1 MILRGWRLG
10 VRPRKMPVIR
20 AVHRLCVI
28 ALHNYQHAIHL
39 LYSPQHL
46 YIMNRF
52 LLNQIIYLYRHF
64 FYATVVLSTYSG
76 YYFTHYV
83 LALPLVGLVIPTGL
97 LKKGFPRF
105 ISRCILILD
114 SI

>member
-10 VRPRKMPVIR
+10 VRPRKTPAIR

-52 LLNQIIYLYRHF
+52 LLNQIIYYTGISFMRLSYSPHIQAITSLYM
-64 FYATVVLSTYSG
+64 Y
-76 YYFTHYV
+76 
-83 LALPLVGLVIPTGL
+83 
-97 LKKGFPRF
+97 
-105 ISRCILILD
+105 
-114 SI
+114 